1 MSKLQPSAPET
12 TASEPSAA
20 ADFAPISPA
29 QLAANRANALHST
42 GPRTPAGLAT
52 SSKNAVKS
60 GLTGRTVLLP
70 SDDREEYAQFL
81 GNFERELAPVGQLEC
96 ELVQI
101 IVDCHWRLRRIQ
113 ELEYA
118 LYAHGERQFADAFA
132 GEHDARSMI
141 VLQTHLTYQ
150 KDLRNLHL
158 QEARIDRKR
167 AKALTELNQLQSL
180 RKQKEEP
187 SASESDSLSEADL
200 FAALDAGY
208 VPSSIAGTLKSQQP
222 VRKDGFVF
230 SDSREQASPSA
241 AEPSD
246 PGIKPVDRAA

>member
-1 MSKLQPSAPET
+1 
-12 TASEPSAA
+12 
-20 ADFAPISPA
+20 
-29 QLAANRANALHST
+29 
-42 GPRTPAGLAT
+42 
-52 SSKNAVKS
+52 
-60 GLTGRTVLLP
+60 VLLP
-70 SDDREEYAQFL
+70 SDDRDEYAAFL
-81 GNFERELAPVGQLEC
+81 GNFERELEPVGQLEC

-101 IVDCHWRLRRIQ
+101 LIDCHWRLRRIQ

-132 GEHDARSMI
+132 GEHEHDSRSMI

-187 SASESDSLSEADL
+187 SQADTASESDSLSEADL

-230 SDSREQASPSA
+230 SNSREQPSPSA

-246 PGIKPVDRAA
+246 PAVIPRDRAA

>member
-1 MSKLQPSAPET
+1 
-12 TASEPSAA
+12 
-20 ADFAPISPA
+20 
-29 QLAANRANALHST
+29 
-42 GPRTPAGLAT
+42 
-52 SSKNAVKS
+52 
-60 GLTGRTVLLP
+60 
-70 SDDREEYAQFL
+70 
-81 GNFERELAPVGQLEC
+81 
-96 ELVQI
+96 
-101 IVDCHWRLRRIQ
+101 
-113 ELEYA
+113 
-118 LYAHGERQFADAFA
+118 
-132 GEHDARSMI
+132 MI

-187 SASESDSLSEADL
+187 SQADTASESDSLSEADL

-246 PGIKPVDRAA
+246 PAVNPRDRAA